1 MNQYGSQ
8 YKLVKEFGFAKLFHN
23 TQKGVLLIHYA
34 DETEIDLE
42 KAKSIIASVKI
53 ILQDGKTPFGIT
65 DATAKR
71 LHITTAARNAYRDN
85 PAMRLNKKHAI
96 IVEGLSNLILAN
108 AFIRLDKPVIPT
120 KVFKDLPT
128 AEAWLFS

>member
-1 MNQYGSQ
+1 M
-8 YKLVKEFGFAKLFHN
+8 VKELGFAELFHN
-23 TQKGVLLIHYA
+23 TKEGVLLVHYA

-42 KAKSIIASVKI
+42 KAKSLIESVKI

-71 LHITTAARNAYRDN
+71 LHITTAARNAYKDN

-96 IVEGLSNLILAN
+96 IVEGLSNRILAN

-120 KVFKDLPT
+120 KIFKDIAT
-128 AEAWLFS
+128 AETWLLSSE